1 MTDIGH
7 PVIDWKALA
16 RGMGVQHVTRAC
28 TSEDLRLALQH
39 AIDYKGPSLI
49 ECVL

>member
-7 PVIDWKALA
+7 PVIDWIALA
-16 RGMGVQHVTRAC
+16 AGMGMQHVTRAH
-28 TSEDLRLALQH
+28 TSENLQLALQH
-39 AIDYKGPSLI
+39 ALDCKGPSLI

>member
-7 PVIDWKALA
+7 PVIDWIAIA
-16 RGMGVQHVTRAC
+16 TGMGVQHATRAHNC
-28 TSEDLRLALQH
+28 EDLQLALQH
-39 AIDYKGPSLI
+39 AIDHKGPSLI